1 MLQLFPDQQEVMN
14 DLRAAMKRKKAVLL
28 QSPTGSGKTAMAT
41 DMVMSAASKQK
52 RVIFSVPR
60 RDLLEQTSKTFRK
73 YGINHSFIAAGKDYN
88 PFASLYI
95 GMVDTMARRKK
106 TGTLPKNINLLV
118 PDETHHGAD
127 ALGTVINHYK
137 SEGAWIVGLSATPWK
152 LNGQGLGIWY
162 DEMVQGKS
170 IRWLIDNKR
179 LSDYKYFYGRPRG
192 DFAAL
197 RNKSD
202 KDISEYME
210 SQRMIIGDCVDDYIA
225 RGMGRLWIVRC
236 TSIKHSQIT
245 AEAFRNAGVSAMHV
259 DGETPDEQKRAI
271 FMAYARREILVLTFA
286 DLLNFGFDLSQ
297 ATGLDVC
304 VEGGS
309 DQKPTK
315 SLAGIMQ
322 FWGRMLRYKPYHA
335 LIHDHVNN
343 YLQEGFGLPCSERNW
358 TLDSKKKRDGGEK
371 VPPTR
376 QCSVCFFVHPPAPV
390 CPECKHVYEIDSRE
404 IKKVDGTLEEMDIAA
419 FHGRQKTPVDG
430 LDALLPQLG
439 DEETLEYLIKYAQ
452 KMGYKNPTAWAAKEL
467 AKNINSTYNKLSNKQ
482 ETA

>member
-1 MLQLFPDQQEVMN
+1 MLTLYPDQHEVMN
-14 DLRAAMKRKKAVLL
+14 ELRAAMRRKKAVLL

-41 DMVMSAASKQK
+41 DMVIRAVGKGRKML
-52 RVIFSVPR
+52 FSVPR
-60 RDLLEQTSKTFRK
+60 RDLMDQTSKTFIK
-73 YGINHSFIAAGKDYN
+73 HKIHHGFVAAGRDYN
-88 PFASLYI
+88 PFSQVYI
-95 GMVDTMARRKK
+95 GMVDTMARRLDR
-106 TGTLPKNINLLV
+106 LPKVQLAV
-118 PDETHHGAD
+118 FDETHYGAD
-127 ALGTVINHYK
+127 ALGRVIDHYK
-137 SEGAWIVGLSATPWK
+137 KMGAWCIGLSATPWK

-162 DEMVQGKS
+162 DEMIQGKS

-192 DFAAL
+192 DFAAI
-197 RNKSD
+197 RNKTE
-202 KDISEYME
+202 KEISEYME
-210 SQRMIIGDCVDDYIA
+210 NQRMIIGDCVDDYIQ

-236 TSIKHSQIT
+236 TSIKHSQLT
-245 AEAFRNAGVSAMHV
+245 AEAFRNAGINAMHV
-259 DGETPDEQKRAI
+259 DGETPDDQKRAI

-376 QCSVCFFVHPPAPV
+376 QCPKCFYVHPPAPQ
-390 CPECKHVYEIDSRE
+390 CPECKHIYEIESRE
-404 IKKVDGTLEEMDIAA
+404 IKKVDGTLEEMDIEA
-419 FHGRQKTPVDG
+419 FHARQRPPLDG
-430 LDALLPQLG
+430 LEEILPPINN
-439 DEETLEYLIKYAQ
+439 EETLEYLIKYAQ
-452 KMGYKNPTAWAAKEL
+452 KLGKKNPVSWAAKEL
-467 AKNINSTYNKLSNKQ
+467 AERMNSTYNKLSNNGG
-482 ETA
+482 

>member
-1 MLQLFPDQQEVMN
+1 MLKLFDDQQEVMDN
-14 DLRAAMKRKKAVLL
+14 LRAAMKRKKAVLL

-41 DMVMSAASKQK
+41 DMVIRAVSKNRK
-52 RVIFSVPR
+52 MLFSVPR
-60 RDLLEQTSKTFRK
+60 RDLLDQTSKTFAK
-73 YGINHSFIAAGKDYN
+73 NGITHGFVAAGKDFN
-88 PFASLYI
+88 PFSQVYI
-95 GMVDTMARRKK
+95 GMVDTMARRIDK
-106 TGTLPKNINLLV
+106 LPKVSLAV
-118 PDETHHGAD
+118 FDETHFGAD
-127 ALGTVINHYK
+127 ALGRVIDHYK
-137 SEGAWIVGLSATPWK
+137 KQGTWVIGLSATPWK

-197 RNKSD
+197 RNKSE
-202 KDISEYME
+202 KEIAEYME
-210 SQRMIIGDCVDDYIA
+210 TQRMIIGDCVDDYIQ

-236 TSIKHSQIT
+236 TSIKHSQLT
-245 AEAFRNAGVSAMHV
+245 AEAFRNAGIAAVHV
-259 DGETPDEQKRAI
+259 DGETPDDQKKAI

-371 VPPTR
+371 VPPTK
-376 QCSVCFFVHPPAPV
+376 QCPKCFFVHPPAPQ
-390 CPECKHVYEIDSRE
+390 CPECKFTYEIDSRE
-404 IKKVDGTLEEMDIAA
+404 VKKVDGTLEEMDIAA
-419 FHGRQKTPVDG
+419 FHGRQKKPVDG
-430 LDALLPQLG
+430 LDEYLPPLG
-439 DEETLEYLIKYAQ
+439 SEEELSYLIKYAQ

-467 AKNINSTYNKLSNKQ
+467 AKNINSTYNKLSNKGS
-482 ETA
+482 